1 MVGLIYQILELVLGG
16 GLANSVRGWMDK
28 VWEVL
33 QNLFNGTNGGSGI
46 VGDGYSAFSAVGA
59 SLLILYFFMEITSK
73 ASMDLLTFEK
83 LVVLCIKFLVA
94 FMIMLNLKT
103 IMNGMLDLGKG
114 IYDLAAKGMSNTTNE
129 NSFEWYTNKHPET
142 DEKGRCVDLM
152 NVLEEQYSGGISEFI
167 NALSIIIPGLLGYL
181 VMFAC
186 KFVCYFTTTKNA
198 LDICVRGWMAPIAI
212 PQLFEDGQRSAGV
225 RYIKGFLAATLEM
238 TIIFLTLKLSTQF
251 ATGLQEALDGLTGA
265 GEALFGS
272 GYQGDINIGAIDYA
286 LSAGGLLPSLLIN
299 VVATGM
305 VAGAGKIAHDVV
317 GG

>member
-1 MVGLIYQILELVLGG
+1 
-16 GLANSVRGWMDK
+16 
-28 VWEVL
+28 
-33 QNLFNGTNGGSGI
+33 
-46 VGDGYSAFSAVGA
+46 
-59 SLLILYFFMEITSK
+59 ME
-73 ASMDLLTFEK
+73 
-83 LVVLCIKFLVA
+83 
-94 FMIMLNLKT
+94 
-103 IMNGMLDLGKG
+103 
-114 IYDLAAKGMSNTTNE
+114 SNTTNE
-129 NSFEWYTNKHPET
+129 NTFEWYTNKHPET

-181 VMFAC
+181 IMFAC

-238 TIIFLTLKLSTQF
+238 TIIFLTLKLSAQF

-305 VAGAGKIAHDVV
+305 VAGAGKVAHDVV